1 MMRRATTAIE
11 MLVALSIIALIIGIA
26 VPTFGRLRDGI
37 SVRNAAAEAL
47 TAFALARR
55 SAIVRAAR
63 ASLTIDQ
70 PPGYITLTVG
80 GETLLQRDL
89 ERSFG
94 VTISSTRDSTGYSP
108 LGHGFG
114 AANLSLVIARGS
126 VAETIFVSRE
136 GRVRR

>member
-11 MLVALSIIALIIGIA
+11 MLVVLSVIAVMIGIV
-26 VPTFGRLRDGI
+26 VPHFGRLRDGI
-37 SVRNAAAEAL
+37 SVRNATAEAL
-47 TAFALARR
+47 SAFALARQ

-63 ASLTIDQ
+63 AGLTIDR
-70 PPGYITLTVG
+70 PPGHITVTVG
-80 GETLLQRDL
+80 GETLLRRDL
-89 ERSFG
+89 EGMYG
-94 VTISSTRDSTGYSP
+94 VTLTSTRDSTGYSP

-114 AANLSLVIARGS
+114 AANLSLVIARGQ